1 MTKKMYVAPECV
13 AYTLPAG
20 SLCQTNN
27 TSITINS
34 TTPVT
39 NSNDIGFSKGFS
51 GGVEDD
57 SSLNLWEEE

>member
-20 SLCQTNN
+20 SLMQQQMSVN
-27 TSITINS
+27 NS
-34 TTPVT
+34 TPISD
-39 NSNDIGFSKGFS
+39 SNDIGFSKGFG

-57 SSLNLWEEE
+57 SPSGLWDEE

>member
-20 SLCQTNN
+20 SLCQTN

-39 NSNDIGFSKGFS
+39 DSNDIGVSKGFS